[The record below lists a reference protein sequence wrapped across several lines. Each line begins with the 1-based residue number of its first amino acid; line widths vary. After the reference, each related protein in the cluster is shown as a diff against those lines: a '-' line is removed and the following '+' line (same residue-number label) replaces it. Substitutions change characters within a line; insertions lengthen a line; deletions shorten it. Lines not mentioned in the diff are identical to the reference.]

1 MKIHVFFFALI
12 IFIGGLAA
20 GFLSNKLWDKH
31 DKTEIEQ
38 PELSTQAIPKERI
51 VNNPTQLPQSLP
63 IQDRISEF
71 EMLLQ
76 DEINRRADLEMQLAK
91 LELQVELIDSFNQS
105 LTERPTENPTNPAI
119 RNPPPQSGL
128 NTENLIKSGVD
139 TDTANELVAT
149 WNRYQLEQLEL
160 RDTASREGWLGS
172 EEYREKVRALGES
185 QISLREEIGDQKYDQ
200 YLYESGQPNR
210 VAVSSVIAGSSAES
224 VGLRSGD
231 IINEYA
237 GKRTFTSRELQTAT
251 RDGTRDET
259 VSIQVLRDGERIE
272 LNVPRGP
279 LGIMLDVERVEPL

>member
-1 MKIHVFFFALI
+1 MKIHVFFFALV
-12 IFIGGLAA
+12 IFFGGLAA
-20 GFLSNKLWDKH
+20 GFFSNKLWDNHNEK
-31 DKTEIEQ
+31 EIERSEIPTESIPNEAIVDNPVQ
-38 PELSTQAIPKERI
+38 P
-51 VNNPTQLPQSLP
+51 PQSLD
-63 IQDRISEF
+63 IQNRITEF
-71 EMLLQ
+71 ETLLQ

-105 LTERPTENPTNPAI
+105 LTEKPTENQTNPAI
-119 RNPPPQSGL
+119 RNAAPQSGL
-128 NTENLIKSGVD
+128 TTDNLIKSGVD

-172 EEYREKVRALGES
+172 EEFREKVLALGES
-185 QISLREEIGDQKYDQ
+185 QKSLREEIGDQKYDQ

-224 VGLRSGD
+224 AGLRSGD
-231 IINEYA
+231 IISEYA
-237 GKRTFTSRELQTAT
+237 GKRTFTSRELQSAT

-279 LGIMLDVERVEPL
+279 LGIMLDVERVEP